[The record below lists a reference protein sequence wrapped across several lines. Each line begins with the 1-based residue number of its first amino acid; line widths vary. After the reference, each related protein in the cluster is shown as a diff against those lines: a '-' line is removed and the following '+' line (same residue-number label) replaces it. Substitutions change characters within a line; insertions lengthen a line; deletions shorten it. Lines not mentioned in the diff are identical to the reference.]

1 MWYVYIL
8 ECSDKTYYTGI
19 AKDPEKR
26 LNEHNQEKS
35 GAKYTRARRPVKMVY
50 KAKYKNRSMAQK
62 EEIRI
67 KKLARKEKK
76 LLII

>member
-1 MWYVYIL
+1 M